1 MTLRK
6 LNLNCKTMMT
16 RTKKS
21 IVKRRMSRNRNS
33 RKKKQKKLLKKSQ
46 RKNLNRKQKKSRKK
60 KRRKKIKRKRRR
72 KKPKSPRKKQK
83 MTPLTR
89 RALLVSLSTSSSCFR
104 NLPMLS
110 SPKSCMDKQLSEP
123 EFDNVCITVAPSM
136 MDLADFEGTFKLPK
150 LV

>member
-16 RTKKS
+16 RKKKP
-21 IVKRRMSRNRNS
+21 IVKSRMSRNRNS
-33 RKKKQKKLLKKSQ
+33 RKNKQKKLLKKSQ

-123 EFDNVCITVAPSM
+123 EFVNVCITVAPSK
-136 MDLADFEGTFKLPK
+136 MDLADFEGTF
-150 LV
+150 